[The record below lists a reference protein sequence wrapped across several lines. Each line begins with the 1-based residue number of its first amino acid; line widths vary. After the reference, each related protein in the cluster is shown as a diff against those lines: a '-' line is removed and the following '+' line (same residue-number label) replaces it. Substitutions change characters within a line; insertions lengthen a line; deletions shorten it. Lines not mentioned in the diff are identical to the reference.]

1 MNYLI
6 QVQISV
12 GMLEIQMSVH
22 RGRMEGD
29 DPDFCG
35 YVSTDMLFH
44 IYFPSPL
51 FMNCL
56 CLNVTVSFS
65 VANDSPVPLFLMLT

>member
-35 YVSTDMLFH
+35 YVSNDMLFH
-44 IYFPSPL
+44 IYFLPFYEL
-51 FMNCL
+51 FVFKCH
-56 CLNVTVSFS
+56 S
-65 VANDSPVPLFLMLT
+65 VFFCCK